1 MDEEKTPPERMTA
14 EDYQAYKEE
23 LAKRQMASVIKH
35 WPWYL
40 ILGIVLF
47 VLGIVGLGI
56 IPVVTLTTV
65 AIFGV
70 FFLVGGILLMIAGAI
85 GYGGNRAL
93 SFMIGFLYLII
104 GVAMLEEP
112 VITIKFLTFIIGGGF
127 LISGIIRI
135 LFGFKSEGGGML
147 LFAGALDLLLGGLI
161 LAHWPESSP
170 WVIGLF
176 VSIELMM
183 AGLSFIGLSLSAR
196 GMKEEDLA

>member
-1 MDEEKTPPERMTA
+1 MDDEKTPPERMTA
-14 EDYQAYKEE
+14 EDYKAYKEE
-23 LAKRQMASVIKH
+23 LAKKQMASVVKH

-70 FFLVGGILLMIAGAI
+70 FFLVGGIMLMIAGLL
-85 GYGGNRAL
+85 GYGNRAL
-93 SFMIGFLYLII
+93 ALIIGFLYLII

-112 VITIKFLTFIIGGGF
+112 VVTIKFLTFIIGGAF
-127 LISGIIRI
+127 LISGITRI

-147 LFAGALDLLLGGLI
+147 LFAGALDFLLGGLI

-183 AGLSFIGLSLSAR
+183 AGLSFIGMSLSAR
-196 GMKEEDLA
+196 GMNEEDLA